1 MGLFD
6 TVIIEGLKLKAPREV
21 TSFLKSNNAEFPK
34 EFQTKDLDSA
44 MSVYTIKENG
54 NIYIEERIP
63 TGKKIP
69 FNYPTWSWNDSR
81 PYLERLYFKFKNKQY
96 NISDESRLV
105 DETKTVKVKS
115 NITNTFFMLSY
126 DEIGGRHISLDYE
139 VKAVN
144 GKVKSIK
151 LKEWSIES
159 EEEASQRHKSDQEF
173 KLKRDE
179 SFAKR
184 KEFQSRWYY
193 PVLREVYNPII
204 FFSRIAIQSICNK
217 IVSISYRWTGV

>member
-69 FNYPTWSWNDSR
+69 FNYPSWSWND
-81 PYLERLYFKFKNKQY
+81 N
-96 NISDESRLV
+96 
-105 DETKTVKVKS
+105 
-115 NITNTFFMLSY
+115 
-126 DEIGGRHISLDYE
+126 
-139 VKAVN
+139 
-144 GKVKSIK
+144 
-151 LKEWSIES
+151 
-159 EEEASQRHKSDQEF
+159 
-173 KLKRDE
+173 
-179 SFAKR
+179 R
-184 KEFQSRWYY
+184 KEFFY
-193 PVLREVYNPII
+193 P
-204 FFSRIAIQSICNK
+204 
-217 IVSISYRWTGV
+217 